1 MTPLSGAPALS
12 QFPLRDLQEFR
23 PLGASSGLARA
34 LLTALLLTVCPLATS
49 GCILPQDD
57 TVLSPLPAALN
68 RPPRFL
74 EDNLVPGT
82 GITPL
87 SNGVGCEQQF
97 VAYAEDPDGA
107 DTLYVS
113 FFIDYDKNP
122 DISYGSTVIT
132 GSGGST
138 VRGSA
143 SLTLRADQVGIPLF
157 TVGDHAVDVVV
168 SDEPLQAG
176 RRPRA
181 RPPGDV
187 VDGGPVNTSF
197 AVMHTWF
204 IQTAP
209 GDCL

>member
-1 MTPLSGAPALS
+1 MTAPL
-12 QFPLRDLQEFR
+12 
-23 PLGASSGLARA
+23 
-34 LLTALLLTVCPLATS
+34 TT

-57 TVLSPLPAALN
+57 TLLLDLPPALN

-74 EDNLVPGT
+74 EDNMVPGT

-87 SNGVGCEQQF
+87 SNGQGCEQQF
-97 VAYAEDPDGA
+97 VAYAEDPDAA

-122 DISYGSTVIT
+122 DVSYGSTVIT
-132 GSGGST
+132 GSGSA

-143 SLTLRADQVGIPLF
+143 ALTLRADQVGIPLF

-168 SDEPLQAG
+168 SDEPLQTG
-176 RRPRA
+176 RRPRP
-181 RPPGDV
+181 RPVGTL
-187 VDGGPVNTSF
+187 VDGGPVNSSF

-204 IQTAP
+204 IKTVP

>member
-1 MTPLSGAPALS
+1 MTPLSGRRGPAPPGRPPGKLFQALEL
-12 QFPLRDLQEFR
+12 PR
-23 PLGASSGLARA
+23 GLARA
-34 LLTALLLTVCPLATS
+34 LLSSLIFSVIPLATS

-57 TVLSPLPAALN
+57 TLLSPLPAALN

-97 VAYAEDPDGA
+97 VAYAEDPDAA

-122 DISYGSTVIT
+122 DVSYGSTVIT
-132 GSGGST
+132 GSGGAT

-176 RRPRA
+176 RRPRP
-181 RPPGDV
+181 RPAGDV
-187 VDGGPVNTSF
+187 VDGGPLNSSY

-204 IQTAP
+204 IQTVP
-209 GDCL
+209 GDCP

>member
-1 MTPLSGAPALS
+1 MTPVSGRPALS
-12 QFPLRDLQEFR
+12 QSSLQRPEQFR
-23 PLGASSGLARA
+23 QLAAAAGLARA
-34 LLTALLLTVCPLATS
+34 LLTGLLLTVSASATS

-57 TVLSPLPAALN
+57 TLLSPLPAALN

-97 VAYAEDPDGA
+97 VAYAEDPDAA

-113 FFIDYDKNP
+113 FFIDYDRNP

-132 GSGGST
+132 GTGGGT

-176 RRPRA
+176 RRPRP
-181 RPPGDV
+181 RPAGDV
-187 VDGGPVNTSF
+187 VDGGPVNSSF

>member
-1 MTPLSGAPALS
+1 MTPLSGRRLRAHPAQSRTL
-12 QFPLRDLQEFR
+12 QFRE
-23 PLGASSGLARA
+23 LGIHAGLARA
-34 LLTALLLTVCPLATS
+34 LLTGLLLTVPAFAST

-57 TVLSPLPAALN
+57 TLLSDLPPALN

-97 VAYAEDPDGA
+97 VAYAEDPDAA

-122 DISYGSTVIT
+122 DVSYGSTVIT
-132 GSGGST
+132 GSGGT

-143 SLTLRADQVGIPLF
+143 SLTLRTDQVGIPLF

-168 SDEPLQAG
+168 SDEPLQSG
-176 RRPRA
+176 RRPRP
-181 RPPGDV
+181 RPVGSV
-187 VDGGPVNTSF
+187 VDGGPVNSSF

-204 IQTAP
+204 IKTVP